1 MKNYQ
6 IEKEYKM
13 MLEESKFK
21 MIISGLNP
29 DTVTRQNNFYYTAS
43 HNMGMRIREIDQ
55 HYYYTLKHYIN
66 GEVREYEW
74 EIPDNNIGDPSI
86 TNLLNELHIDH
97 PVYMGSLFTTR
108 YIKEYPLG
116 ILCLDE
122 NEYLGKI
129 DYELEYEL
137 KDATQDDYKTLEEF
151 LKTYDLSYI
160 VNTNTKYKRFKD
172 RLKEVKE

>member
-74 EIPDNNIGDPSI
+74 EIPDNNIDDPSI

-108 YIKEYPLG
+108 YIKADPLG
-116 ILCLDE
+116 TLCLDE

-151 LKTYDLSYI
+151 LKTYNLSYI

>member
-66 GEVREYEW
+66 GEV
-74 EIPDNNIGDPSI
+74 
-86 TNLLNELHIDH
+86 
-97 PVYMGSLFTTR
+97 
-108 YIKEYPLG
+108 
-116 ILCLDE
+116 
-122 NEYLGKI
+122 
-129 DYELEYEL
+129 
-137 KDATQDDYKTLEEF
+137 
-151 LKTYDLSYI
+151 
-160 VNTNTKYKRFKD
+160 
-172 RLKEVKE
+172 